1 MKFKEIMAYLS
12 TWDAGE
18 VLPKYQCEYAA
29 CPFCYHGKCIGSQ
42 EVAIKYNFCYKYKN
56 ETLQNC

>member
-1 MKFKEIMAYLS
+1 MALLS

-18 VLPKYQCEYAA
+18 ILPKYQCKYAA
-29 CPFCYHGKCIGSQ
+29 CPFCYHGKCIGDK
-42 EVAIKYNFCYKYKN
+42 EIAIKYNFCSKHKN

>member
-1 MKFKEIMAYLS
+1 MALLS

-18 VLPKYQCEYAA
+18 VLPKYQCKYEA
-29 CPFCYHGKCIGSQ
+29 CPFCYHGKCIGDK
-42 EVAIKYNFCYKYKN
+42 EIAIKYNFCFKYKN